1 MSNICQLIIRNFYLQ
16 KSIFAVFV
24 FRTFAK
30 VYLCG
35 VRIPH
40 ASRRPKGVPR
50 MRFEGKNSENR
61 IKSKK
66 YETESIK
73 RNSYDS
79 YL

>member
-24 FRTFAK
+24 FRTP
-30 VYLCG
+30 VG
-35 VRIPH
+35 D
-40 ASRRPKGVPR
+40 RRGVPR